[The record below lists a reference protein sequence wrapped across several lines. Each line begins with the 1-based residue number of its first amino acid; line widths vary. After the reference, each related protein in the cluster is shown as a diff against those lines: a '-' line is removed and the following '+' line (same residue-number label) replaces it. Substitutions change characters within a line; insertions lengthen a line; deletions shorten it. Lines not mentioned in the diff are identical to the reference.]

1 VAHGTGARKTPVLTF
16 EFHRGTVHSR
26 EVLKSLCGY
35 RTGTIVAT
43 AIGMQYGDAAAIGL
57 LELG

>member
-1 VAHGTGARKTPVLTF
+1 MLPF
-16 EFHRGTVHSR
+16 EFHRGTVHCR

-57 LELG
+57 LEVG